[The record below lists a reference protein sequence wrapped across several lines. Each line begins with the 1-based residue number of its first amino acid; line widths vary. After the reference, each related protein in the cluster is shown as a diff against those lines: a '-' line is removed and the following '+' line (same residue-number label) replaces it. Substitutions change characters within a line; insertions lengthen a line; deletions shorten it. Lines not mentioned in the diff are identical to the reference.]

1 MRVIEG
7 GNLRSIM
14 RFFVF
19 YGEETNG
26 GDPSP
31 PNIKIVVA
39 PDEATAR
46 GFLPA
51 DFRDVRVQVLKQTPK
66 IGMPAGLIAASKDGQ
81 SG

>member
-19 YGEETNG
+19 YGEETN
-26 GDPSP
+26 DADQSL
-31 PNIKIVVA
+31 PNIEIVVA

-51 DFRDVRVQVLKQTPK
+51 DFRVTKVELLKQTPK
-66 IGMPAGLIAASKDGQ
+66 IGMPAGRIAASKDGQ
-81 SG
+81 SN